1 MKDNTAIAI
10 TGICTIGCI
19 EVVALLCGHNGAL
32 LLSAVASISAI
43 CAGAIGYKIAKS

>member
-19 EVVALLCGHNGAL
+19 EIVALLCGHNGTL
-32 LLSAVASISAI
+32 LLGIVAAISAI
-43 CAGAIGYKIAKS
+43 CAGAIGYKLGK